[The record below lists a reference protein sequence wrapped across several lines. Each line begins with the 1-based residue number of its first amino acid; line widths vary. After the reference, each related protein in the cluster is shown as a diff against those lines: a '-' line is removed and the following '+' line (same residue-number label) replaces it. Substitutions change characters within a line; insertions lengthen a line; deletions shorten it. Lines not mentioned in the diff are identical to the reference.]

1 MVSSFNKNRSS
12 LVYLDDDSAINN
24 FSQMLWSKEIH
35 SFYPHQIKKSEKMNR
50 ICLGSNTQLMDDILI
65 NGTNQT
71 IEYFSRY
78 QKFYELVG
86 TRETDKAIARKRF
99 LFYKDCGYKLEAI
112 DSSDFNL

>member
-12 LVYLDDDSAINN
+12 LVYLDDDLVLNN
-24 FSQMLWSKEIH
+24 FSQMLWGQDIH

-50 ICLGSNTQLMDDILI
+50 ICLGSDAQLMDDILI

-71 IEYFSRY
+71 IEHFSRY

-86 TRETDKAIARKRF
+86 TQETDKAIARKRF
-99 LFYKDCGYKLEAI
+99 LLYKDCGYKLEAI
-112 DSSDFNL
+112 DCSDFNL